1 MGIWS
6 DKYESEQC
14 APSVGLAVIVIATID
29 LRGFWIED
37 IGAVN
42 DQVWWVA
49 HISAGW
55 VKNIIAV
62 ISSDK
67 VKGDYYSY
75 MMDRVTCFL
84 YIV

>member
-67 VKGDYYSY
+67 VKGDYYSH

-84 YIV
+84 

>member
-6 DKYESEQC
+6 DKYESAQC
-14 APSVGLAVIVIATID
+14 APSVGLAVIVIAKID
-29 LRGFWIED
+29 LRGFWVED

-49 HISAGW
+49 HISPGW

-84 YIV
+84 